1 VRSFEGVHG
10 PVTTPFRGDGEMDRG
25 AFEHNVRAHLAQGL
39 HGVVVSGSTGEA
51 PLLDERERGQLIEW
65 ARPLVP
71 KDRLLI
77 AGIGA
82 ESTRVTI
89 QRAKAVAKAGADA
102 TLVVAPHYFG
112 NAVTE
117 DGLRAHYR
125 AVADASP
132 IPVLLYNIPKYMH
145 FRLSGA
151 LVRDLAKHPNVAGI
165 KDSSGAADSL
175 AEYLGAQDAGFT
187 VLTGNAQLFRRALQM
202 GARGGILA
210 VALFAGDLAMK
221 VWDAARRG
229 DGATA
234 DAAAEPLAMLG
245 KSIVADLGIAG
256 VKAALDAVGLRGG
269 PTRGPLLPL
278 TRDESER
285 VRQLLRDAELGV
297 AA

>member
-1 VRSFEGVHG
+1 MHG
-10 PVTTPFRGDGEMDRG
+10 PVTTPFRADGELDRT
-25 AFEHNVRAHLAQGL
+25 AFEHNLRAHLAQGL
-39 HGVVVSGSTGEA
+39 HGIVASGSTGEA
-51 PLLDERERGQLIEW
+51 PLLDEREREQLIEW

-71 KDRLLI
+71 RDKLLI

-89 QRAKAVAKAGADA
+89 QRAKAVATAGADA

-112 NAVTE
+112 SAVTE
-117 DGLRAHYR
+117 AGLRAHYR

-151 LVRDLAKHPNVAGI
+151 LVRDLATHPNIAGI

-175 AEYLGAQDAGFT
+175 EEYLTAQDDGFT

-210 VALFAGDLAMK
+210 VALFAGDLTMR
-221 VWDAARRG
+221 VWDAVRQK
-229 DGATA
+229 DDATA
-234 DAAAEPLAMLG
+234 DAAAEPLAVLG

-269 PTRGPLLPL
+269 QVRGPLSPLP
-278 TRDESER
+278 DADVDR